1 MVSYKSGTHTYNVTT
16 PVRRKCVKRLTRKSY
31 KLMAST
37 MVNSPTMCAS
47 IVKKLSSKIRAEMK
61 DISSKASDSI
71 LRDTNEM
78 IKNFEWNKVAR
89 ELMQRVPT
97 LMNLLKQL
105 VKRSAEKVPLLCLLA
120 SQLLKSC
127 HQHMGLVQRAVSI
140 MMYGNGAAKQ
150 VSYNY
155 VHGRFVQIKQCV
167 L

>member
-1 MVSYKSGTHTYNVTT
+1 
-16 PVRRKCVKRLTRKSY
+16 
-31 KLMAST
+31 
-37 MVNSPTMCAS
+37 
-47 IVKKLSSKIRAEMK
+47 MK

-155 VHGRFVQIKQCV
+155 VHGRFV
-167 L
+167 